1 VKHGLLNKS
10 RGLSAGPENVALLP
24 PPENSETARRII
36 NAVFDHRPWISE
48 HRSLDGWEDALRKA
62 GMPE

>member
-1 VKHGLLNKS
+1 MA
-10 RGLSAGPENVALLP
+10 RGLSAGLENVALL

-48 HRSLDGWEDALRKA
+48 HQCLDG
-62 GMPE
+62 